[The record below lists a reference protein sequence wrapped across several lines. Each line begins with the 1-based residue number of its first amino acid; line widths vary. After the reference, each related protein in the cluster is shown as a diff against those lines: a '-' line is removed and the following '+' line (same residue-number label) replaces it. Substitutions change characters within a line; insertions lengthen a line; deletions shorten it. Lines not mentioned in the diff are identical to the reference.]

1 MERMLDCDGDH
12 GIGRGGTMEA
22 NPAMAPILFCHGLW
36 PPPPAKKQNLFSLH
50 FPNFCDYLV
59 KKIVYE
65 IRNVTSLRGTS
76 SLRNLDY
83 MSSGDHACL
92 GEHIMVREIII
103 CSHRHQHTINVW
115 SKFLKIM

>member
-1 MERMLDCDGDH
+1 MIAIISQAGAEPGK
-12 GIGRGGTMEA
+12 
-22 NPAMAPILFCHGLW
+22 PIRPWTLA
-36 PPPPAKKQNLFSLH
+36 PPPAKKQNLFSLH

>member
-1 MERMLDCDGDH
+1 MIAIISQVGAEPGKPIRPWPPSCF
-12 GIGRGGTMEA
+12 
-22 NPAMAPILFCHGLW
+22 AMDFG
-36 PPPPAKKQNLFSLH
+36 PPPAKKQNLFSLH

-76 SLRNLDY
+76 SLRNVDY
-83 MSSGDHACL
+83 MSRCDHACL